1 MSFYTI
7 MTAAGWES
15 GTLANAF
22 VYWVGGDFYNST
34 RTGSGI
40 ANFDLWKIKV
50 PKSGTIVFFSIAARI
65 AVAATTE
72 VVQHFIRI
80 NDTTDVGQINLV
92 YDGNERLGMNTA
104 VAQAITA
111 GDYISGKVL
120 TPTWV
125 TQPQGVRWR
134 CEIGIQF

>member
-1 MSFYTI
+1 MSVYTI

-15 GTLANAF
+15 GTLNNGF

-34 RTGSGI
+34 RNGAGV
-40 ANFDLWKIKV
+40 ANYDLWKIRV
-50 PKSGTIVFFSIAARI
+50 PKSGTIVVFTISMRLAS
-65 AVAATTE
+65 TGTSE
-72 VVQHFIRI
+72 TVQHFIRI
-80 NDTTDVGQINLV
+80 NDTTDVAQIDLA
-92 YDGNERLGMNTA
+92 YDTIEKIGINTT
-104 VAQAITA
+104 VNQAINA

-120 TPTWV
+120 TPTWG